1 MKLQKLLNALS
12 DQCCSF
18 SLSVLKTSYTLHS
31 ISIATNKNNNQTV
44 TNLPLYNTKVIS
56 TLEWNDT

>member
-1 MKLQKLLNALS
+1 MQKLFNALS

-18 SLSVLKTSYTLHS
+18 SLSVLKKSYTSHS
-31 ISIATNKNNNQTV
+31 ISIAKNKNSNQTV

-56 TLEWNDT
+56 TLEWHDT